1 MEEITNNDKFKIK
14 RVSAFKEEY
23 LLIIFMILLYIE
35 LDNYIRLSSY
45 NNQNIVANSIEYVII
60 FLALACLYFPKKI
73 NLNQKVIFIA
83 SALIFRFRALFIIP
97 IISSDL
103 HRNLLFG
110 SVLADGYNP
119 YLWTIQNLPLLIQKG
134 LLIKVSYTRDWA
146 INSWPTHSFDY
157 PSLAIFFFAIITFLV
172 PADNFSAFVLAKLVL
187 MLVDI
192 LNAYLIYR
200 ILTVHF
206 NLNEVSK
213 KIALLYLINPLSI
226 FWVNIEGQFESIPL
240 FFILLSFYFL
250 FYIKEEDNQDIIENY
265 SVKIKKVYLPY
276 IIGFTLGCGV
286 LFKYFPLIF
295 AIPII
300 FYFGKR
306 ITYTINFIISLIGTI
321 AFLSFPF
328 LENSF
333 YITNFI
339 FFQITRK
346 SNTISDANYNIGFGI
361 EIPVFLII
369 TILIGI
375 VFIFSLRKKLDKKVQ
390 TSILGLFS
398 MYAFIYI
405 NNSIFSW
412 YVIWLFGSL
421 LFINTQYD
429 EFFRSILWVISLII
443 LIFIWRPDYLFLII
457 QIVIISYIITLEKVR
472 ILMKRY
478 FYNIFF
484 PKKANSNLKILSNRM

>member
-1 MEEITNNDKFKIK
+1 M
-14 RVSAFKEEY
+14 
-23 LLIIFMILLYIE
+23 
-35 LDNYIRLSSY
+35 
-45 NNQNIVANSIEYVII
+45 
-60 FLALACLYFPKKI
+60 
-73 NLNQKVIFIA
+73 
-83 SALIFRFRALFIIP
+83 
-97 IISSDL
+97 
-103 HRNLLFG
+103 
-110 SVLADGYNP
+110 
-119 YLWTIQNLPLLIQKG
+119 
-134 LLIKVSYTRDWA
+134 
-146 INSWPTHSFDY
+146 
-157 PSLAIFFFAIITFLV
+157 
-172 PADNFSAFVLAKLVL
+172 
-187 MLVDI
+187 
-192 LNAYLIYR
+192 
-200 ILTVHF
+200 
-206 NLNEVSK
+206 
-213 KIALLYLINPLSI
+213 
-226 FWVNIEGQFESIPL
+226 
-240 FFILLSFYFL
+240 
-250 FYIKEEDNQDIIENY
+250 
-265 SVKIKKVYLPY
+265 
-276 IIGFTLGCGV
+276 
-286 LFKYFPLIF
+286 IF

-457 QIVIISYIITLEKVR
+457 QIVIISYIITLEIVR
-472 ILMKRY
+472 IFMKRY
-478 FYNIFF
+478 FFIIFF
-484 PKKANSNLKILSNRM
+484 PKKANSNLNIVSF